1 MLDVWPNANIVVIEN
16 CQDIYN
22 HRKFNPNRFG
32 LRDYWDEIRDNSWPS
47 DAPETWTELQQL
59 PHEIQIELKELFGFE
74 ILRYVL
80 HPEAQQ
86 AFDQDRIKQINS
98 ILKQYPNNCKI
109 ELAGSVYM
117 SWDQTAQAIEHCY
130 NTLGLE
136 DFDIEFVNQYY
147 TRWLRTI
154 STAPISIQ

>member
-1 MLDVWPNANIVVIEN
+1 MA
-16 CQDIYN
+16 
-22 HRKFNPNRFG
+22 
-32 LRDYWDEIRDNSWPS
+32 
-47 DAPETWTELQQL
+47 
-59 PHEIQIELKELFGFE
+59 ELFGFE

-80 HPEAQQ
+80 HPEAQ
-86 AFDQDRIKQINS
+86 AVFDQDRTKQINN
-98 ILKQYPNNCKI
+98 ILKQYPNNRKI
-109 ELAGSVYM
+109 ELTGAVYM

-147 TRWLRTI
+147 IRWLQTI